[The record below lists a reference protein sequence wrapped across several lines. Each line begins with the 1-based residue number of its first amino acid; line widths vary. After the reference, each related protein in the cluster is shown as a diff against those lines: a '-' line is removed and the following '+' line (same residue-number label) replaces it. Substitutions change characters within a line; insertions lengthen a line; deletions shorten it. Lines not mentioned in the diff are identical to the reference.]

1 MNEKL
6 PDLWLN
12 HAIDDLDSA
21 EVLLEAEISNMV
33 CFHSQQAVEKL
44 FKAYIASHSNEIPK
58 IHNLTR
64 LQAICEDLAGEEF
77 NINDEEIIF
86 LNDVYIDSRYP
97 ADFGLLPSGKPSMKD
112 AQKALR
118 IAQKIDTL
126 LRPIV
131 KSRL

>member
-1 MNEKL
+1 MNERL

-21 EVLLEAEISNMV
+21 EVLLEAKISNMV

-58 IHNLTR
+58 IHNLIR

-77 NINDEEIIF
+77 SINDEEIIF

-118 IAQKIDTL
+118 IAQKIDSL
-126 LRPIV
+126 FRPIV

>member
-1 MNEKL
+1 MNERL

-12 HAIDDLDSA
+12 YSIDDLDSA
-21 EVLLEAEISNMV
+21 EVLLKARIPNMV

-44 FKAYIASHSNEIPK
+44 FKAYIASHSIEIPK
-58 IHNLTR
+58 THNLIR
-64 LQAICEDLAGEEF
+64 LQAIWEDLAGEEF
-77 NINDEEIIF
+77 NIKDEEISF

-97 ADFGLLPSGKPSMKD
+97 ADFGLLPSGKPSMED

-118 IAQKIDTL
+118 IAQKIDSF

-131 KSRL
+131 KNRL